1 MPATKQANPLQVRL
15 AKLAK
20 VNAEAGAEAQAKVEA
35 AQAEADAAIAKM
47 VEDAETEANRTD
59 SDRLADANAKIAELD
74 ATIGTMLDN
83 LTEADAT
90 IAKLRTAKNA
100 KGGIEAVFNL
110 PDLKASTS
118 TYGNEMRRGEIVANG
133 LTYRLTVSRYDASK
147 PKPQRR

>member
-1 MPATKQANPLQVRL
+1 MTAKQAAALADRL

-20 VNAEAGAEAQAKVEA
+20 ADPVAAAEVEAGIEAAEVEA
-35 AQAEADAAIAKM
+35 NKSD
-47 VEDAETEANRTD
+47 T
-59 SDRLADANAKIAELD
+59 DRLAEANAKIAD
-74 ATIGTMLDN
+74 MDTTIGTMLDN